1 MANRHL
7 SRSIVL
13 QTLFEWD
20 FKNRPADDG
29 VFDILSRNEGEF
41 APGNED
47 IPFMRKIMGYVVNK
61 IEIIDQII
69 EKAAPEWPIAK
80 INAVDRNIL
89 RIGLGEL
96 LFGDHQ
102 EVPPKVAINE
112 AIELAK
118 CFSEKDAYKFVNG
131 ILDKIS
137 NKYKNN
143 IA

>member
-29 VFDILSRNEGEF
+29 VFDILSRNESEF

-69 EKAAPEWPIAK
+69 EKAAPEWPISK

-118 CFSEKDAYKFVNG
+118 TFGGDSSSRFVN
-131 ILDKIS
+131 
-137 NKYKNN
+137 
-143 IA
+143 